1 MDLLPYTK
9 SAMDFQFIVHEPAH
23 VDHWLYYIDG
33 GWTRG
38 RASNGRY
45 YWKQDLYDMAKKFTE
60 LEEDKDAGK
69 AGAHERLKSFR
80 AERILLADSIV
91 QVCYKSSSASCGNNS
106 SYRAAP
112 NLINGQRGKQRPRL
126 VTLRKEGPKD
136 AKRE

>member
-1 MDLLPYTK
+1 VRWIFSVL
-9 SAMDFQFIVHEPAH
+9 EPAH
-23 VDHWLYYIDG
+23 VDRRLYYVDG
-33 GWTRG
+33 GWTQG

-60 LEEDKDAGK
+60 LEEDRDAGK

-91 QVCYKSSSASCGNNS
+91 QVSYRSLSTSCCNDP

-112 NLINGQRGKQRPRL
+112 NLKIGQ
-126 VTLRKEGPKD
+126 
-136 AKRE
+136 